1 MAKASVDLPDPG
13 GPAIMDTSPRR
24 MEMDLSDHDLNGM
37 GIAMPPRLTLL
48 IALSKDLM
56 CPPSGLE

>member
-1 MAKASVDLPDPG
+1 MANARVDFPDPG
-13 GPAIMDTSPRR
+13 GPAIMDTSPLR
-24 MEMDLSDHDLNGM
+24 MEIDLSDHDLNGIGM
-37 GIAMPPRLTLL
+37 AMPPRLTLC